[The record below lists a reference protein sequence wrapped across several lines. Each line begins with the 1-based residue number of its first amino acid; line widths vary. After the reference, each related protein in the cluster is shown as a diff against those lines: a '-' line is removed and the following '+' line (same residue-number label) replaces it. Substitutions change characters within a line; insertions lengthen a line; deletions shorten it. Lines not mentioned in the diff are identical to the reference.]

1 LTTPR
6 SIEKA
11 RTPRDKSAEMQK
23 TSELKET
30 IRYLQEEN
38 DLLKVEMKRK
48 SQANA
53 RRLNILQKSLYD
65 SVTAQNKIIGN
76 SRVST
81 VSRSDL
87 PTTAN
92 ERNLTANDVSY
103 MDQYSSI

>member
-1 LTTPR
+1 
-6 SIEKA
+6 
-11 RTPRDKSAEMQK
+11 MQK

-30 IRYLQEEN
+30 IKYLQEEN

-65 SVTAQNKIIGN
+65 SVTAQNKIMGN
-76 SRVST
+76 SRIST
-81 VSRSDL
+81 VSRSDF

-92 ERNLTANDVSY
+92 DRNLTANETTLED
-103 MDQYSSI
+103 YS